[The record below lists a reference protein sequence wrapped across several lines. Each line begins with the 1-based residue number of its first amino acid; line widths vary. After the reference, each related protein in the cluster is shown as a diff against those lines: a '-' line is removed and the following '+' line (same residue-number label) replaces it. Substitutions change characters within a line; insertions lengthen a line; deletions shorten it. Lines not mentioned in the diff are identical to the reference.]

1 MKGPIALHRY
11 SARTTLPALD
21 LERAKR
27 FYSKI
32 LGLRIA
38 AESADGVAFE
48 TGEASGHPPRHG
60 WAERATFFVYPTP
73 NPLRGGHTQMGFLVD
88 DVESVVAAL
97 RIKGVTFEGT
107 ISPDWRRARALP
119 LSPTATARARG
130 SRTVRATSSVSCSS
144 ADRRDAGWRRRRRG
158 VATAHHRPRGD
169 LRSVVESELGEDVR
183 HVAFHRPDRE
193 MKALRD

>member
-60 WAERATFFVYPTP
+60 WAERATFFVYPTS

-97 RIKGVTFEGT
+97 RIKGVTFEEYDQPG
-107 ISPDWRRARALP
+107 L
-119 LSPTATARARG
+119 
-130 SRTVRATSSVSCSS
+130 ATSE
-144 ADRRDAGWRRRRRG
+144 G
-158 VATAHHRPRGD
+158 VATIANGHGKGAWFKD
-169 LRSVVESELGEDVR
+169 SEGNLIGLVQ
-183 HVAFHRPDRE
+183 FG
-193 MKALRD
+193 